1 MSRKSDTK
9 SCTKYTPRFCAIKKL
24 CKAIQPYTAHYWQQL
39 IKSLC
44 KHAPKKVVYISCNP
58 ETLARDLKYLLK
70 EGYKA
75 KKCIAVDMFSHTA
88 HTECVVLLQK

>member
-9 SCTKYTPRFCAIKKL
+9 NCTKYTPRFCAIKKL

-44 KHAPKKVVYISCNP
+44 KHEASPQRNNKS
-58 ETLARDLKYLLK
+58 TLGRNCKFGIRTFPTLVNTK
-70 EGYKA
+70 EDCTGYKNGCC
-75 KKCIAVDMFSHTA
+75 KEKTA
-88 HTECVVLLQK
+88 YK